1 MAVSKVLLEGNVRW
15 VTSGADKTA
24 ILPVSLAELLA
35 VRLDDAR
42 AVVEAASDLI
52 DPGQLSVLA
61 PVDEQEVWG
70 AGVTYRRSRDGRAE
84 EATDA
89 SIYDRVYDAHR
100 PEVFFKSIASK
111 VVADGEAVGIRA
123 DSDWN
128 VPEPELGLV
137 INSRAEIFG
146 YVVGNDMSSRSIEG
160 DNPLYLPQAKVY
172 DRSCALGP
180 SIVPVWDV
188 PATARAI
195 SVSILRGGLEVFAS
209 MTTTDLIARPLTELV
224 EWLFLATS
232 FPAGVVLLT
241 GTGIVPE
248 KDFTLERDDT
258 VTITIGGVGTLANTV
273 AIVGAAQPEVPTR

>member
-1 MAVSKVLLEGNVRW
+1 MTVSRVLLDGKVRW
-15 VTSGADKTA
+15 VTSRADKVA

-35 VRLDDAR
+35 LHLDDAR
-42 AVVEAASDLI
+42 AAIESASDLI

-89 SIYDRVYDAHR
+89 SIYDRVYEAHR

-180 SIVPVWDV
+180 SIVPVWD
-188 PATARAI
+188 AGAAAKAI
-195 SVSILRGGLEVFAS
+195 SVSILRGGLEVFVGT
-209 MTTTDLIARPLTELV
+209 TTTDLIARPLTELV
-224 EWLFLATS
+224 EWLFLAMS
-232 FPAGVVLLT
+232 FPTGVVLLT

-258 VTITIGGVGTLANTV
+258 VTITIDGVGTLANPV
-273 AIVGAAQPEVPTR
+273 AIVGAAQPEVPGR

>member
-1 MAVSKVLLEGNVRW
+1 MALSRVLLDGRVRW
-15 VTSGADKTA
+15 VTGEAGEFAT
-24 ILPVSLAELLA
+24 LPASLAELLSLD
-35 VRLDDAR
+35 VDDAR
-42 AVVEAASDLI
+42 AAVDSASERV
-52 DPGQLSVLA
+52 DPARLSFLA

-89 SIYDRVYDAHR
+89 SIYDRVYEAQR
-100 PEVFFKSIASK
+100 PEVFFKSIAAK

-180 SIVPVWDV
+180 SIVPVWDAPEAAKV
-188 PATARAI
+188 I
-195 SVSILRGGLEVFAS
+195 SISILRGDLEVFS
-209 MTTTDLIARPLTELV
+209 GTTTTELIARPMTELV
-224 EWLFLATS
+224 EWLFIAMS
-232 FPAGVVLLT
+232 FPTGVVLLT

-248 KDFTLERDDT
+248 KDFTLERGDT
-258 VTITIGGVGTLANTV
+258 VTISIEGVGTLANPVT
-273 AIVGAAQPEVPTR
+273 IVGGTEPEVPGR